1 MELLPT
7 APFPTTTALM
17 AISRSSSSIS
27 ELYRSRSLLVDRA
40 AVGSLGQFNREA
52 ALAAAVIMY
61 CTMNLEFPTIMSYRP
76 FSCDV
81 TGLARAIYKAVWC
94 TAATYKYIECARVE
108 ALLFQFGH

>member
-1 MELLPT
+1 MNSCNAAGNKLE
-7 APFPTTTALM
+7 TALFDIDFM
-17 AISRSSSSIS
+17 FTT
-27 ELYRSRSLLVDRA
+27 Y
-40 AVGSLGQFNREA
+40 
-52 ALAAAVIMY
+52 MY
-61 CTMNLEFPTIMSYRP
+61 NRP